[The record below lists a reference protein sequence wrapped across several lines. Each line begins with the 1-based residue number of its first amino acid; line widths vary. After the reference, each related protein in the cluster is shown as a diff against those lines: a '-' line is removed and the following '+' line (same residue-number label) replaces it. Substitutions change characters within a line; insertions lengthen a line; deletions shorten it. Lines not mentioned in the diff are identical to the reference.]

1 MPSKALIPPSD
12 LQHNVEIPQSE
23 PPKDLRLLAQMYFA
37 SQVQGQAPGTMRAK
51 RDDLQHFLEFYFD
64 LYQHYEPAEW
74 YPAVTREWLNK
85 LKRSRKVAPATAV
98 RRYATIRH
106 FARWAHDNVFRFPL
120 GCPTEGIKAPPE
132 PETDWHGLDR
142 KNELRLIAA
151 AQKLR
156 NGGTGAAGRQGIR
169 DLAMLYSLLGSGL
182 RISELLALDL
192 DQYDGKGFRDLLVKG
207 NVRRRF
213 VKLWGADPKQA
224 LTEWLKERGDE
235 AGPLFLTRTGKRMLR
250 DQAFRIIKRMEEQA
264 NAHLPEREK
273 FSVTPHSLRHTLL
286 KKLADQKGLHV
297 AMKQS
302 GHRSPKYIWR
312 YVQPSDDALE
322 NGDDELD

>member
-1 MPSKALIPPSD
+1 MPSRSLIPRFD
-12 LQHNVEIPQSE
+12 LQHNVETPSVE
-23 PPKDLRLLAQMYFA
+23 PAKDLRLLAQMYFQ

-51 RDDLQHFLEFYFD
+51 RDDLQHFLTFYFD
-64 LYQHYEPAEW
+64 LYHHYEPAEW

-98 RRYATIRH
+98 RRFATIRH
-106 FARWAHDNVFRFPL
+106 FARWGHSNVFRFPL
-120 GCPTEGIKAPPE
+120 GCPTDGIKAPAE
-132 PETDWHGLDR
+132 PETDWHVLDR

-156 NGGTGAAGRQGIR
+156 NGGTGAADRQGIR

-182 RISELLALDL
+182 RISELLSLDVN
-192 DQYDGKGFRDLLVKG
+192 QYDGKGFRDVLVKG

-213 VKLWGADPKQA
+213 VKLWGADPKEA
-224 LTEWLKERGDE
+224 LAEWLKERGDE
-235 AGPLFLTRTGKRMLR
+235 PGPLFLTRTGNRMLR

-286 KKLADQKGLHV
+286 KKLADQKGIHV

-302 GHRSPKYIWR
+302 GHRSPQYIWR